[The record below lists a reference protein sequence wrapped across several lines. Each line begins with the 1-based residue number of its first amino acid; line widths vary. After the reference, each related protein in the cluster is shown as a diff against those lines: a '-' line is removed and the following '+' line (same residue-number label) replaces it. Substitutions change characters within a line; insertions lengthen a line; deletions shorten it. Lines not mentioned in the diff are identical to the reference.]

1 MLHYLRGDPYD
12 HSKWAA
18 AKRRVAKFIE
28 SPLGQS
34 LPELH
39 LVAFMFGGR
48 FYEFARRA
56 TGLSYVSLHPPLSCT
71 KM

>member
-12 HSKWAA
+12 HSRWAN

-34 LPELH
+34 LPEIH
-39 LVAFMFGGR
+39 LVIFMFGGR

-56 TGLSYVSLHPPLSCT
+56 TGMTYVSVEEPV
-71 KM
+71 